1 MSDGRTLIVRVRGD
15 SRGQGLVEFALILPL
30 FLLMFFGVVDGAR
43 YVYMSSVLSQ
53 AAREGARLASVEASW
68 IGSADASCN
77 QTGGPVCPAAV
88 TGANSLQTDIAAA
101 VNRMVVPFGP
111 VPNSKIYFQCNS
123 PGNAPT
129 GNWIGTTCGT
139 NASTN
144 ITSVRVELTF
154 NPITPIAGQI
164 IGSITMS
171 GSATMVIN

>member
-1 MSDGRTLIVRVRGD
+1 MRHRWRPC
-15 SRGQGLVEFALILPL
+15 SRSSLGQGLVEFALVLPL
-30 FLLMFFGVVDGAR
+30 FLLMFFGIVDGAR

-68 IGSADASCN
+68 IGSGDASCN
-77 QTGGPVCPAAV
+77 QTGGPVCRGAV
-88 TGANSLQTDIAAA
+88 TGANSFQTDIATA
-101 VNRMVVPFGP
+101 VNRMTVPFGT
-111 VPNSKIYFQCNS
+111 VPNSKIFFQCNS

-129 GNWIGTTCGT
+129 GNWTGTTCGT

-154 NPITPIAGQI
+154 VPITPVIGQI
-164 IGSITMS
+164 MGSITMS